1 MTIKRLLVCVIMIL
15 CLLPAGGCTEN
26 ETNPEL
32 HSGMSV
38 EQVEAIW
45 GSSVGSDSYIGNLR
59 WYVKDGH
66 TLICGFAWYNPSKDT
81 WYNGQLSDEDI
92 WGLTDWIEFDSSRHR
107 VGGNINASESVWRV
121 IW

>member
-26 ETNPEL
+26 ETNPRL
-32 HSGMSV
+32 YSGMSV

-66 TLICGFAWYNPSKDT
+66 TSMHHQNRAEKE
-81 WYNGQLSDEDI
+81 QRE
-92 WGLTDWIEFDSSRHR
+92 
-107 VGGNINASESVWRV
+107 INLQKTVLHAYDL
-121 IW
+121 